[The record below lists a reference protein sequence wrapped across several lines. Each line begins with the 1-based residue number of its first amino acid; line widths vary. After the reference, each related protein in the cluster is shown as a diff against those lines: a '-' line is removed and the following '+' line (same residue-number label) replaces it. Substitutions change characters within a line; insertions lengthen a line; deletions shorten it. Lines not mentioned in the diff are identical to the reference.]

1 LKKIWDAAWLT
12 IKNSSEDHF
21 FDPYYEQLQYIGD
34 TRIEA
39 LISIY
44 VSGDDRLMRKAIKQ
58 FDDSRIP
65 EGLTQSRYPCYIVQI
80 IPTYSLLWI
89 DMIHDYFMYRNDMA
103 FVKSFVPGMKVV
115 LNWFADRVDQKGMPG
130 KLEWWNFT
138 DWAQGFK
145 NGVPPGADNNYSANV
160 ALQYVYALQNA
171 IEMFRSL
178 GYKSEADQY
187 ALIEQKVRNSVM
199 TNCYNKEQKLIA
211 ETPEKNTYSQHTNI
225 WAILTN
231 TIPVADQK
239 TLMNKILNEKDLIQ
253 STLYFKFYLFRAM
266 QKAGMGNQYLTQM
279 GPWKKMLGNGMTTF
293 GETDIN
299 PRSECHGWSA
309 SPDFDFLHTVAGIYP
324 GSHGFKTVMIEPN
337 FGYLNSMDV
346 EFPHP
351 DGMISVN
358 LKKENEKV
366 MGSIK
371 LPANLTGKFIWKGK
385 TYPLKG
391 GENKISQ

>member
-1 LKKIWDAAWLT
+1 
-12 IKNSSEDHF
+12 
-21 FDPYYEQLQYIGD
+21 
-34 TRIEA
+34 
-39 LISIY
+39 
-44 VSGDDRLMRKAIKQ
+44 
-58 FDDSRIP
+58 
-65 EGLTQSRYPCYIVQI
+65 
-80 IPTYSLLWI
+80 
-89 DMIHDYFMYRNDMA
+89 
-103 FVKSFVPGMKVV
+103 
-115 LNWFADRVDQKGMPG
+115 
-130 KLEWWNFT
+130 
-138 DWAQGFK
+138 
-145 NGVPPGADNNYSANV
+145 
-160 ALQYVYALQNA
+160 
-171 IEMFRSL
+171 
-178 GYKSEADQY
+178 
-187 ALIEQKVRNSVM
+187 
-199 TNCYNKEQKLIA
+199 
-211 ETPEKNTYSQHTNI
+211 
-225 WAILTN
+225 
-231 TIPVADQK
+231 
-239 TLMNKILNEKDLIQ
+239 
-253 STLYFKFYLFRAM
+253 M

-337 FGYLNSMDV
+337 FGYLNSLEV